1 MKPLRLAPTLLLAG
15 AMLAAHAASPDHVR
29 AQFRVGLQAGYGTAS
44 GLDPGVGLG
53 ARAMFGLGLA
63 DSEGGETAIGAVTG
77 MVSLNRFFPD
87 CEIVDCGLWEL
98 NGNALLP
105 LFAAQD
111 FIPYLGAGIGISRL
125 SVDGSVDTGSGP
137 TLGLEDDTDIGLNLV
152 GGVRYRGTRVTTFG
166 ELRKNVGSG
175 DDPFYVTFGVLFGG

>member
-15 AMLAAHAASPDHVR
+15 AMLAAHAASPGHAR
-29 AQFRVGLQAGYGTAS
+29 AQFRVGLQAGYGTAG

-53 ARAMFGLGLA
+53 ARAMFGLGLV

-87 CEIVDCGLWEL
+87 CEILDCGLWEL

-125 SVDGSVDTGSGP
+125 SVDEDSG
-137 TLGLEDDTDIGLNLV
+137 TTTEFGTDTDIGLNLL